1 MTASV
6 GGQAEDVRLLLE
18 NGADARYADGE
29 GVTPLMNAAKNG
41 TAAVLKLLA
50 ESKSVKGG
58 RRVTSTRGRDS
69 RRSSSTS

>member
-6 GGQAEDVRLLLE
+6 GGQAEAVRLLLG
-18 NGADARYADGE
+18 NGADARYANDK
-29 GVTPLMNAAKNG
+29 GVTPLMNAAENG

-58 RRVTSTRGRDS
+58 RRVTRT
-69 RRSSSTS
+69 

>member
-6 GGQAEDVRLLLE
+6 GGHAEAVRLLLG

-29 GVTPLMNAAKNG
+29 GVMPLMNAAKNG
-41 TAAVLKLLA
+41 TSAVLKLLA
-50 ESKSVKGG
+50 ESKSMKGG
-58 RRVTSTRGRDS
+58 RRVTSTRGWDS